1 MIRLNIDGKECTAFP
16 GQTILEVAR
25 ANKIEIPTLCHDDR
39 VKIYGSCGMCVVEV
53 KGSRKLIRACS
64 TEVAPDMIV
73 STNTARVRQ
82 SRKITLE
89 LLLSDHSGDCRP
101 PCVKACPANTD
112 CQGYAGLIANGQ
124 YREAVALIKEKIP
137 IPASIGLICPH
148 PCEDEC
154 RRQLVEEPVS
164 IAALKYFVGDWDL
177 KCGDPYVPE
186 VKPATGKKVAVIGS
200 GPAGLTAAYYLV
212 LNGHQVT
219 VYDAM
224 PEPGGMLR
232 YGIPQYRLPK
242 EILDKEIDL
251 IAQLGVEFV
260 NSTRVGTDISLEYL
274 RENND
279 AVFIAIGAWRSSR
292 MRVQGEDTPGVYGGI
307 DFLREIALNG
317 KVEIGRRIAVVGGG
331 NTAMDAVR
339 TAIRLGAS
347 EVYCLY
353 RRSRAE
359 MPAEDIEIQ
368 EAEEEGVIFKFLVS
382 PKEIVAENGRV
393 SGIRLDKM
401 TLGEPDASGRRRPV
415 PTGEEEFLPVDNVIA
430 AIGQQ
435 VVPEALSIVGVDK
448 WDNILVD
455 PGSLMTSITG
465 VFAGGDC
472 VTGPGIAIEA
482 IAQGHQAAD
491 SINAYLAGQEYRHEE
506 PFLVEKTGVTEE
518 SYSHVDKE
526 PRRSAPVVAPQD
538 RKNNFCQVN
547 FPMAEEDAR
556 AEGSRCLECG
566 CLDYF
571 ECRLIKYAN
580 QYNVHPERIE
590 GAKHGEVLKEEHPF
604 MERDSEKCILCGL
617 CVRICEEVMGVT
629 ALGLVNRGFDSIVC
643 PEFNLPLKDTGCVS
657 CGQCIAVCP
666 TGALTERSTT
676 GKNVPLK
683 LEETPTVCSFCSLE
697 CERVVNTR
705 GGRVIRCV
713 PAEGGNLCSK
723 GRFAFEAYN
732 GERLTRPLVRRDGKL
747 VEAGWQDALLYAAQ
761 KAQGIG
767 IRNNGSALAVFVSP
781 AYTMEEAHAAGC
793 LGRIALGTDNIA
805 TFSRN
810 PARGLIDVFGDG
822 ISTNSMDEV
831 LSTDLILMVGSFNES
846 QMAAVKVREAVKRVL
861 HWQSS
866 ARKKPWWM
874 TWQL

>member
-1 MIRLNIDGKECTAFP
+1 VIRLNIDGKECTAFP

-317 KVEIGRRIAVVGGG
+317 KCG
-331 NTAMDAVR
+331 NR
-339 TAIRLGAS
+339 
-347 EVYCLY
+347 
-353 RRSRAE
+353 
-359 MPAEDIEIQ
+359 P
-368 EAEEEGVIFKFLVS
+368 
-382 PKEIVAENGRV
+382 
-393 SGIRLDKM
+393 SG
-401 TLGEPDASGRRRPV
+401 
-415 PTGEEEFLPVDNVIA
+415 
-430 AIGQQ
+430 
-435 VVPEALSIVGVDK
+435 
-448 WDNILVD
+448 
-455 PGSLMTSITG
+455 
-465 VFAGGDC
+465 
-472 VTGPGIAIEA
+472 
-482 IAQGHQAAD
+482 
-491 SINAYLAGQEYRHEE
+491 
-506 PFLVEKTGVTEE
+506 
-518 SYSHVDKE
+518 
-526 PRRSAPVVAPQD
+526 
-538 RKNNFCQVN
+538 
-547 FPMAEEDAR
+547 
-556 AEGSRCLECG
+556 
-566 CLDYF
+566 
-571 ECRLIKYAN
+571 
-580 QYNVHPERIE
+580 
-590 GAKHGEVLKEEHPF
+590 
-604 MERDSEKCILCGL
+604 
-617 CVRICEEVMGVT
+617 
-629 ALGLVNRGFDSIVC
+629 
-643 PEFNLPLKDTGCVS
+643 
-657 CGQCIAVCP
+657 
-666 TGALTERSTT
+666 
-676 GKNVPLK
+676 
-683 LEETPTVCSFCSLE
+683 
-697 CERVVNTR
+697 
-705 GGRVIRCV
+705 
-713 PAEGGNLCSK
+713 
-723 GRFAFEAYN
+723 
-732 GERLTRPLVRRDGKL
+732 
-747 VEAGWQDALLYAAQ
+747 
-761 KAQGIG
+761 
-767 IRNNGSALAVFVSP
+767 
-781 AYTMEEAHAAGC
+781 
-793 LGRIALGTDNIA
+793 
-805 TFSRN
+805 
-810 PARGLIDVFGDG
+810 
-822 ISTNSMDEV
+822 
-831 LSTDLILMVGSFNES
+831 
-846 QMAAVKVREAVKRVL
+846 
-861 HWQSS
+861 
-866 ARKKPWWM
+866 
-874 TWQL
+874 